1 MVKILETERLLLR
14 QIDDE
19 DAELLV
25 ELLNEPAFLRH
36 IGDRGVRNAED
47 ARKYIADG
55 PVASYRKFG
64 FGLYLV
70 ELKGSGESIGI
81 CGLLKRES
89 LEDPDIGYAFLS
101 KYRSKG
107 FAQEAGSAVLD
118 YGRKVLSLKRIVALT
133 APDNDASIHVLEKIG
148 LRYEKMVRLKGAKR
162 DSKLFASEV

>member
-1 MVKILETERLLLR
+1 VVKILETERLLLR

-36 IGDRGVRNAED
+36 IGDRGVRNTED

-89 LEDPDIGYAFLS
+89 LEDPDIGFAFLE
-101 KYRSKG
+101 KYWSRG
-107 FAQEAGSAVLD
+107 YAHEAGGAVLE
-118 YGRKVLSLKRIVALT
+118 YGRKVLGLKRIVALT
-133 APDNDASIHVLEKIG
+133 APANDASIHVLEKLG